1 MPSEVLTGFNPAKA
15 LGFKPTKF
23 PVHFNQRIISFLST
37 PKNSLSYRFIGQR
50 LVGRIECPELS
61 SANKR
66 GIRQIVKFID
76 YVEIHVEGGHGG
88 MGCVSFRREKFVP
101 KGGPDGGDG
110 GKGGSVIL
118 EVDPQLQTLQD
129 IRYHSTYRAP
139 GGKNGDS
146 ANKTGASG
154 KDVVLR
160 VPAGTV
166 VKDKSTDEVI
176 ADMTEENRRLVVV
189 KGGDGGKG
197 NTRFKSS
204 TDQAPRKATPGF
216 PGEERDIALELKL
229 LADVGLVGYPNAGK
243 STLISRISAARPK
256 IADYPFTT
264 LTPNLG
270 VVKYG
275 DFGSFVVADIP
286 GLIEGAHEGKGLGDQ
301 FLRHIERTALLL
313 FIVDVNSEDINESY
327 NQLNHELTEYS
338 DALARKPRFL
348 VISKMDTVPEKPEL
362 SGIPDKVIDVLYIS
376 SVEGSGLDDLRYQ
389 VGQTLEKI
397 REHNADH

>member
-1 MPSEVLTGFNPAKA
+1 MADSQSSEC
-15 LGFKPTKF
+15 
-23 PVHFNQRIISFLST
+23 SE
-37 PKNSLSYRFIGQR
+37 SLFDK
-50 LVGRIECPELS
+50 
-61 SANKR
+61 KR
-66 GIRQIVKFID
+66 GIKNIVKFID

-88 MGCVSFRREKFVP
+88 MGCVSFRREKYVP

-118 EVDPQLQTLQD
+118 QVDPQLQTLQD

-139 GGKNGDS
+139 DGAHGDG

-154 KDVVLR
+154 RDVVLR
-160 VPAGTV
+160 VPLGTV
-166 VKDKSTDEVI
+166 VRDRETDEI
-176 ADMTEENRRLVVV
+176 ITDMTKENQRSIIA

-197 NTRFKSS
+197 NTRFKTA

-216 PGEERDIALELKL
+216 SGEKRDISLELKL

-275 DFGSFVVADIP
+275 DFSSFVVADIP

-301 FLRHIERTALLL
+301 FLRHIERTSLLL
-313 FIVDVNSEDINESY
+313 FIIDVNTEDIIRSYKELNAELNEYDKS
-327 NQLNHELTEYS
+327 
-338 DALARKPRFL
+338 LANKPRFL
-348 VISKMDTVPEKPEL
+348 VVSKMDTVPEKPEIKNVPD
-362 SGIPDKVIDVLYIS
+362 GIIDLMYIS
-376 SVEGSGLDDLRYQ
+376 SVKGTGLDGLRYTI
-389 VGQTLEKI
+389 GQALDKI
-397 REHNADH
+397 KQHNADY